1 MKSMNILD
9 SSLIKSAYFFIIV
22 LGILNTTSNLTTS
35 TTLLMIEVVLALI
48 TTTSA
53 IVSSFNKGAISKKIF
68 CFYCLIFISL
78 ILSLIFKSY
87 SISLLYLLGISA
99 FNFSPKELVKIYF
112 YSTLVGFCVSFLLGV
127 FGVISFSNLGFNNK
141 NMLGFYLLSEVIF
154 YFYLKPGSKKIIQF
168 LTFLIVFFLEFF
180 VIKDR
185 TAGILSIVYL
195 ILVLLKRNDKKLKG
209 KAIIALPFILTII
222 SIFLGENFS
231 LNSNWINIV
240 NKALSNRLL
249 FWNFNLNQY
258 GIKFFPQRIESFNVL
273 LNDGSFTV
281 NYLDNG
287 YLNFLI
293 GIGYLQTIILLVIIC
308 IAIRN
313 VIIRDRYNEL
323 IIIVVLLLYAFT
335 EKVIFSPICCI
346 LFPLCF
352 LEIKSGYVVSRE
364 IK

>member
-1 MKSMNILD
+1 MKSMNTLD

-35 TTLLMIEVVLALI
+35 MTLLMIQVVLALI
-48 TTTSA
+48 TATSA
-53 IVSSFNKGAISKKIF
+53 IIGDFNKGYISEKIF

-78 ILSLIFKSY
+78 ILSIIFKSY

-99 FNFSPKELVKIYF
+99 FNFSSRELVKIYF
-112 YSTLVGFCVSFLLGV
+112 YSTIVGVCVSALLGMS
-127 FGVISFSNLGFNNK
+127 GIISFLNFGFNNK
-141 NMLGFYLLSEVIF
+141 NMLGFYLLSGVIF
-154 YFYLKPGSKKIIQF
+154 YFYLKPNAKKITQSFI
-168 LTFLIVFFLEFF
+168 FLIVFFLEFF
-180 VIKDR
+180 LIKDR
-185 TAGILSIVYL
+185 TAGIISIIYL

-209 KAIIALPFILTII
+209 KAIIALPFILTIV
-222 SIFLGENFS
+222 SVFLGENFS
-231 LNSNWINIV
+231 LNSNWMNIV

-293 GIGYLQTIILLVIIC
+293 GIGYIQTIILLVIIC

-313 VIIRDRYNEL
+313 VIIRDKYNEL

-352 LEIKSGYVVSRE
+352 LEIKSGYAS
-364 IK
+364 KTN